1 MPFCPQCG
9 ASVEHDADPDDLS
22 ERSDHN
28 HSHKHKHE
36 LPKGKKSGPIAI
48 PVGGPREPKSEPLP
62 DVHDASD
69 DSDQED
75 DAFMPKNERGSQSS
89 GESSGERPER
99 RARLQPS
106 ALRARTQRLVV
117 RRAMLCQ
124 VPGIS
129 RVRAEAIV
137 ARYPTLRALM
147 AASTVELEALPI
159 KKSPLGRELA
169 VALKRVFE

>member
-22 ERSDHN
+22 ERSHKHN
-28 HSHKHKHE
+28 HE
-36 LPKGKKSGPIAI
+36 VPKGKQSGPIAI

-106 ALRARTQRLVV
+106 ALRARAQRLVV

-124 VPGIS
+124 VPGIN

-147 AASTVELEALPI
+147 ASSIIELEAVPI

>member
-9 ASVEHDADPDDLS
+9 ASVEHDADHDDLS
-22 ERSDHN
+22 ERSDH
-28 HSHKHKHE
+28 SH
-36 LPKGKKSGPIAI
+36 SGPIAI
-48 PVGGPREPKSEPLP
+48 PVGGPGEPKSEALP

-89 GESSGERPER
+89 GESSGEQPER

-106 ALRARTQRLVV
+106 ALRARAQRLVV

-147 AASTVELEALPI
+147 AASIVELEAVPI

>member
-22 ERSDHN
+22 D
-28 HSHKHKHE
+28 HSHKHNHE
-36 LPKGKKSGPIAI
+36 LPKGKKSGPIAM
-48 PVGGPREPKSEPLP
+48 GGPSEPKSEPLP

-69 DSDQED
+69 NSDQED
-75 DAFMPKNERGSQSS
+75 DAFMPHNERGSQSS
-89 GESSGERPER
+89 GESSGDRPER

-106 ALRARTQRLVV
+106 ALRARAQRLVV

-147 AASTVELEALPI
+147 AASIVELEAVPI

>member
-22 ERSDHN
+22 ERSDH
-28 HSHKHKHE
+28 SHKHNHE
-36 LPKGKKSGPIAI
+36 VPKGKKSGPIAI
-48 PVGGPREPKSEPLP
+48 PVGGPREPKSEPP
-62 DVHDASD
+62 PGVQDASD

-75 DAFMPKNERGSQSS
+75 NAFMPKNEGGSQSS

-106 ALRARTQRLVV
+106 ALRARAQRLVV

-159 KKSPLGRELA
+159 NRQCRCFGAVCHLGLI
-169 VALKRVFE
+169 L

>member
-1 MPFCPQCG
+1 MTQRDQAMPFCPQCG
-9 ASVEHDADPDDLS
+9 ASVEHDPNLSDDSNEGL
-22 ERSDHN
+22 ED
-28 HSHKHKHE
+28 E
-36 LPKGKKSGPIAI
+36 GLQPIAI
-48 PVGGPREPKSEPLP
+48 PVGGPSEPKSESPP
-62 DVHDASD
+62 DVQDASD

-75 DAFMPKNERGSQSS
+75 DAFMPHNERGSQSS
-89 GESSGERPER
+89 GESSGERRER

-106 ALRARTQRLVV
+106 ALRARAQRLVV

-147 AASTVELEALPI
+147 AASIVELEALPI